1 VLPGVDIAKAASAGA
16 FGSWMHQ
23 GQICMTTGR
32 HIVHESVYDEY
43 VAALVE
49 KANHLPVG
57 NPATDQVALGP
68 IIDANQTAKVQSI
81 VDETVKQ
88 GGKLAAGGTHEGNF
102 FKPTVLAD
110 LKPEMS
116 AWKDEIFGPVAPIM
130 KFSTIE
136 EAVALAN
143 DSEYG
148 LSVGIL
154 GDVGEAM
161 KIADQLNTGILHIN
175 EQTVADEAPI
185 PFGGV
190 GASGTGSRFGGAE
203 ANIEAF
209 TEQQWLTVRPDI
221 APYPF

>member
-1 VLPGVDIAKAASAGA
+1 
-16 FGSWMHQ
+16 
-23 GQICMTTGR
+23 
-32 HIVHESVYDEY
+32 
-43 VAALVE
+43 
-49 KANHLPVG
+49 
-57 NPATDQVALGP
+57 
-68 IIDANQTAKVQSI
+68 
-81 VDETVKQ
+81 
-88 GGKLAAGGTHEGNF
+88 
-102 FKPTVLAD
+102 
-110 LKPEMS
+110 
-116 AWKDEIFGPVAPIM
+116 M
-130 KFSTIE
+130 KFSTME

-143 DSEYG
+143 NSEYG
-148 LSVGIL
+148 LSIGIL

-203 ANIEAF
+203 ANIEAL

>member
-1 VLPGVDIAKAASAGA
+1 
-16 FGSWMHQ
+16 
-23 GQICMTTGR
+23 MTTGR
-32 HIVHESVYDEY
+32 HIVHESVYDAY

-57 NPATDQVALGP
+57 DPASGQVALGP

-81 VDETVKQ
+81 VDETVAQ
-88 GGKLAAGGTHEGNF
+88 GGTLAAGGTHEGNY
-102 FKPTVLAD
+102 FKPTVLTD
-110 LKPEMS
+110 LTPESS
-116 AWKDEIFGPVAPIM
+116 AWKNEIFGPVAPII

-136 EAVALAN
+136 EAIALTN
-143 DSEYG
+143 DSEFG

-154 GDVGEAM
+154 GEVGMAM
-161 KIADQLNTGILHIN
+161 EIADRINSGIVHIN
-175 EQTVADEAPI
+175 EQTVGDEASV

-190 GASGTGSRFGGAE
+190 GASGTGSRFGGAD
-203 ANIEAF
+203 ANLEAF